1 MPVAKDIFEPS
12 NPDPIERLAR
22 IEGESNFFSLL
33 AGIETGKDTTQDM
46 AALSF
51 ARTRG
56 CVPEVLET
64 YVAQSGFWQRPL
76 MSALFAVLCDEL
88 HPKEADKAWMRG
100 AVADAF
106 LMVRYGHCK
115 PGILR
120 AKKFKI
126 GNNVVQGP
134 IKHPG
139 TKGKHPFEKGV
150 KDFLPSAGK
159 TLESGVDKIMRGI
172 F

>member
-76 MSALFAVLCDEL
+76 MSALFAVLCEEL
-88 HPKEADKAWMRG
+88 KPKEADKAWMRG

-126 GNNVVQGP
+126 GKDVYYT
-134 IKHPG
+134 IRKLAY
-139 TKGKHPFEKGV
+139 GV
-150 KDFLPSAGK
+150 LL
-159 TLESGVDKIMRGI
+159 LEVDRATQAWERSRGMAKAA
-172 F
+172 